1 MKTTDMF
8 LSAEERKSGKENLPI
23 VLTIQKMPQGQVL
36 SPYIISLRGS
46 TGARKLNN
54 VGVQKKISQKLF
66 QEENNINNPKKI
78 NNTENNKNLFVEPKE
93 DEVLSSIED
102 LFRGK
107 NARVEFKNK
116 ATVAENTLY
125 KIPSQQEQFQKMRS
139 EKKGFVR
146 SWFGNF

>member
-8 LSAEERKSGKENLPI
+8 LSAEERKFGKENFPI
-23 VLTIQKMPQGQVL
+23 ILTVQKMPQGQVL

-66 QEENNINNPKKI
+66 QEENYINNTEKI

-102 LFRGK
+102 MFRGK

-116 ATVAENTLY
+116 ATVTENTLY

-146 SWFGNF
+146 SWFGDF